1 MNKKKK
7 DLDFYCETHTSPPSP
22 VLEEL
27 ERQTFLKTLAPQMIS
42 GYYQGRLLSI
52 VSHMIRP
59 KQILEIGTFTG
70 YSALCMAEGLA
81 EDGML
86 HTIEINPE
94 YEKISRKYIAEAG
107 FDSKITIHSGD
118 ALEIIPQLNYKFDL
132 VFIDASKISYSHY
145 FELIINKTS
154 SGGFILADN
163 MLWSGKVLQD
173 DSDAD
178 TVALR
183 NFARE
188 LQDDT
193 RLQNILLPIRD
204 GLMICRKI

>member
-1 MNKKKK
+1 LK
-7 DLDFYCETHTSPPSP
+7 
-22 VLEEL
+22 EL

-52 VSHMIRP
+52 ISHMIRP

-70 YSALCMAEGLA
+70 YSALCLAEGLA

-94 YEKISRKYIAEAG
+94 YQKISRKYISEAG
-107 FDSKITIHSGD
+107 LDSKITLYSGD

-132 VFIDASKISYSHY
+132 VFIDASKVSYSHY
-145 FELIINKTS
+145 FGLIINKTS
-154 SGGFILADN
+154 TGGFILADN

-188 LQDDT
+188 LQDDI